1 MLRRAYLA
9 VAVLLVASISCLEP
23 AEPTPVSSDVII
35 RTSFGTTNGFESDQV
50 TSFAIQLDIVS
61 TSSRPI
67 FVDGSKI
74 FFEKLVDQ
82 KWHYAAVDDRR
93 TVNMIFV
100 IDPGGSHSLP
110 ASVLSVKGGTSEL
123 PILDHIRG
131 VYRAHVRIGFD
142 PAFNQMVDSASTYSE
157 PFTVQ

>member
-1 MLRRAYLA
+1 MLRSAYAA
-9 VAVLLVASISCLEP
+9 VALLLIAAVSCLEP

-35 RTSFGTTNGFESDQV
+35 RTAFGTTNGFESDLIS
-50 TSFAIQLDIVS
+50 SFAIEVDIKS

-67 FVDGSKI
+67 FVDGSSI

-82 KWHYAAVDDRR
+82 KWRYAAPDDRR
-93 TVNMIFV
+93 TVNMLFS
-100 IDPGGSHSLP
+100 IDPGQARGIP

-123 PILDHIRG
+123 AILDHVRG
-131 VYRAHVRIGFD
+131 VYRAHIRVGFD
-142 PAFNQMVDSASTYSE
+142 GSFTQMVDSASTYSE